1 LFDQSIKKESG
12 NMSLNNLFFAAIA
25 SVVLALTVSS
35 SAGETNCSNAS
46 LNGSYALQ
54 ATGTIGGV
62 GPFAAVGRFNFDG
75 NGNLTGK
82 LWQRINGKNVVETL
96 TGEYSVNSNCVV
108 TDSWHLSLGETTTHL
123 SIIRNNGTEYVILN
137 NTSGSPSTVS
147 GEATRQ

>member
-1 LFDQSIKKESG
+1 MSPNNRLFTA
-12 NMSLNNLFFAAIA
+12 LAVF
-25 SVVLALTVSS
+25 VLALCVWA

-46 LNGSYALQ
+46 LNGSYALH
-54 ATGTIGGV
+54 ATGTITGV

-123 SIIRNNGTEYVILN
+123 SIIRNNGTEYIILN
-137 NTSGSPSTVS
+137 NTNGSPSTVS
-147 GEATRQ
+147 GDAKRQ